1 MIELID
7 YMLIGAGL
15 GVAFCTYWAVR
26 TVCFRRDRAG
36 EPIRKGDRQ

>member
-15 GVAFCTYWAVR
+15 GVAFCTYWTVLRKESRRR
-26 TVCFRRDRAG
+26 TDKERR
-36 EPIRKGDRQ
+36 